1 MEICNY
7 KMFYLNLMVT
17 TKQKLIVGT
26 QAVFK
31 KRDQSILIWKIVK
44 SERKIIIDEER
55 NQNSQEIN
63 RMCK

>member
-63 RMCK
+63 RMC

>member
-1 MEICNY
+1 
-7 KMFYLNLMVT
+7 MVT